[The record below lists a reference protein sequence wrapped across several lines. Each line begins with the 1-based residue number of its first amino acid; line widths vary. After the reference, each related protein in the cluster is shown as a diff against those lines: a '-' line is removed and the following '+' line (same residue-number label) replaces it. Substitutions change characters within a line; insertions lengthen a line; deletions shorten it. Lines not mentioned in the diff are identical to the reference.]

1 MNHILYVLRHPIDGF
16 WEMKNNNRGRYR
28 EVFLLLLLAVA
39 AVIFDRQVRDFIFNA
54 NYNTSLNI
62 LKEVCIVILPV
73 LLFTIANWTVT
84 TLSDG
89 KGSLK
94 DIFFTV
100 CYSLT
105 PMIIFR
111 IAVPIISHL
120 FSLNEAAYLNMLDI
134 IGFAWTGI
142 MIFIGIMQIHEYTF
156 KKMVWTL
163 ILTGFSMAI
172 IVFIVMLSFS
182 LMQEIGSFVY
192 SIYREISL
200 RI

>member
-73 LLFTIANWTVT
+73 LLFTIANWTIT

-89 KGSLK
+89 IPYCCA
-94 DIFFTV
+94 DYFAFVFTERS
-100 CYSLT
+100 C
-105 PMIIFR
+105 
-111 IAVPIISHL
+111 L
-120 FSLNEAAYLNMLDI
+120 F
-134 IGFAWTGI
+134 
-142 MIFIGIMQIHEYTF
+142 EY
-156 KKMVWTL
+156 
-163 ILTGFSMAI
+163 A
-172 IVFIVMLSFS
+172 
-182 LMQEIGSFVY
+182 
-192 SIYREISL
+192 
-200 RI
+200 